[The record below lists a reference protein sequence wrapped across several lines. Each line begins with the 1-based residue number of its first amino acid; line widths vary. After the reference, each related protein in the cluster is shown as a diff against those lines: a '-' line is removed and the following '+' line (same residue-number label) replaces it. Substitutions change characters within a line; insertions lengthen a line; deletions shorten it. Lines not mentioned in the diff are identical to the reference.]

1 MWFLSFYLQLKKT
14 ALEYPENEK
23 IIFLDE
29 PGGSLHQKAQE
40 DVLKIFEDIK
50 GKINIIYTTHSPYLL
65 DLDNLHRILAVQRKE
80 DNDDNFGT
88 QVLGYHKLSR
98 ASRDTLSPLY
108 TIMGM
113 DLSYQNVIKKKRN
126 VILEELSARY
136 YLTAFWML
144 VEKEEEKP
152 QFIPAT
158 GVTNIPLLLNLF
170 IGWGL
175 ECIIVLDDD
184 REGRNVYKTL
194 KENVFLNEDDEA
206 KQKIIKL
213 TNGPCI
219 EDLFSIEDF
228 RKFIYNDLQKNIPS
242 TISEFLSSEGLSKGV
257 LATGFMVKVKNKEI
271 KMSELTQK
279 TQNNIKKIIEEISS
293 ILK

>member
-1 MWFLSFYLQLKKT
+1 
-14 ALEYPENEK
+14 
-23 IIFLDE
+23 
-29 PGGSLHQKAQE
+29 
-40 DVLKIFEDIK
+40 
-50 GKINIIYTTHSPYLL
+50 
-65 DLDNLHRILAVQRKE
+65 
-80 DNDDNFGT
+80 
-88 QVLGYHKLSR
+88 
-98 ASRDTLSPLY
+98 
-108 TIMGM
+108 
-113 DLSYQNVIKKKRN
+113 
-126 VILEELSARY
+126 
-136 YLTAFWML
+136 ML

-279 TQNNIKKIIEEISS
+279 TQNNIKKIIKEISS